1 MSSIDSSLLAS
12 ISSDKLE
19 HLGKSRPKKP
29 KTRAPTRTTHT
40 SNTQNAK
47 ISKIDSLENQS
58 SDKTEKIDEGL
69 DNFFKKSIPTE
80 TTQKPQIQPRGLFK
94 KFGAKT
100 DHSNQS
106 GFLSNPKST
115 SDDISKKSSTEE
127 SVMNSSVTQTSLF
140 SARIDEVTRS
150 RSSPNLGNK
159 KPSQLISIPRNN
171 SPGAEEIVNILE
183 PNERV
188 TSPLPSEHAD
198 LLAEMRAKQGKRSLA
213 PTPTTTNAIV
223 SESHVTNSTT
233 TSSVSQ
239 LQGVKKRATVFGD
252 VMKSPIKVF
261 SAGNEELST
270 SLKETTRS
278 SYPRQSNPPPL
289 KQRPKSVVG
298 ILGAKFELS
307 SNAKEDKID
316 NEIVSDISLNSDLS
330 KADKNSVKKTSVF
343 AKPRSTHSST
353 SSTSSLQK

>member
-1 MSSIDSSLLAS
+1 LTSA
-12 ISSDKLE
+12 SSDKLE
-19 HLGKSRPKKP
+19 HLAKSRPKKP

-40 SNTQNAK
+40 SNTQNPK
-47 ISKIDSLENQS
+47 ITKIDSLESQT
-58 SDKTEKIDEGL
+58 SDKSEKIDEGL

-80 TTQKPQIQPRGLFK
+80 TTQKPQIQPRGISK
-94 KFGAKT
+94 KFKAKT

-127 SVMNSSVTQTSLF
+127 TVMNSSVTQTSLF
-140 SARIDEVTRS
+140 SARIEEVTRS

-159 KPSQLISIPRNN
+159 KPSQPISIPRNN

-223 SESHVTNSTT
+223 SESQVTNTNSTT

-239 LQGVKKRATVFGD
+239 LQGVKLRASVFGD

-261 SAGNEELST
+261 STGNEELST
-270 SLKETTRS
+270 SLTETTRS

-330 KADKNSVKKTSVF
+330 KVKKTSVF

-353 SSTSSLQK
+353 SSTSSQK